1 MSKTV
6 DLGPVSAY
14 ALAVKHGYTGTEA
27 EWVAEM
33 ESKRLEAVEAA
44 SNAQSAAT
52 AASQSKTASAN
63 SATASANSATASAN
77 SASAASGSATEA
89 ESYARGGTGSRAGED
104 TDNAKY
110 YYEKAKNTEI
120 GNVSEAVAGL
130 SNDVGVLSARL
141 DNIASL
147 PEGSTTADAEL
158 MDIRVG
164 SDGRTYNTAGEAVRE
179 QVGELKSDLAHLFFE
194 TEKSSKVVNAGSL
207 NFLNTNYSYEIGK
220 RYLIELKCE
229 KTQGKIYLSTA
240 DINFNLVEEDFAVL
254 TEDLTSV
261 LVDFTPNATFTKW
274 QIFPSPDVDNTN
286 VTLNVY
292 EYGGIQNLTNE
303 RLSNID
309 YSIDKINRELGCIE
323 KTVTCNLDTNKGNVT
338 FVNLSLKKDRLYHF
352 NVTGNFTSGKLLFS
366 TRQDINTILEEN
378 FKVLSSGE
386 KDFYFVPKYD
396 SNVLTTYTA
405 NSYVGDNPLSMSVD
419 EINLLSLNIT
429 FLSTL
434 DRLKVKEDC
443 VVYDYDEK
451 NLYIHKN
458 GEWFKV
464 YTEKPSFSSEYEIGT
479 NPVINKLPSDVSQL
493 ADPTVIRFNNAFYL
507 FDTGDRIPI
516 FKSFDMV
523 NWEFYGYMMS
533 EQDFNNV
540 KTLTDNFLG
549 TWAPDVIK
557 IGNKWVCYVSLADRD
572 YINKCKVIAFTADRP
587 DEEWTYSN
595 VVVDNPNNN
604 VKECIDPDVII
615 DNGIPY
621 MFVGSFYNIY
631 LFKLSEDG
639 LTVDTSY
646 TPKIIAKA
654 GVVEGSYIYKKD
666 GYYYLF
672 LSNGTSDKGGNYKLK
687 VARAE
692 TLDGIYYNKDGVAI
706 SNDGSL
712 ATTILESNGV
722 DTFSVGHN
730 GDIFIDRNG
739 KYFIPFHGYTDKTTT
754 RRLFIQEI
762 LWGED
767 GFPYFENEQC
777 SLDFKI
783 PKF

>member
-1 MSKTV
+1 MNK
-6 DLGPVSAY
+6 PFQ
-14 ALAVKHGYTGTEA
+14 E
-27 EWVAEM
+27 
-33 ESKRLEAVEAA
+33 
-44 SNAQSAAT
+44 
-52 AASQSKTASAN
+52 
-63 SATASANSATASAN
+63 
-77 SASAASGSATEA
+77 
-89 ESYARGGTGSRAGED
+89 
-104 TDNAKY
+104 
-110 YYEKAKNTEI
+110 
-120 GNVSEAVAGL
+120 
-130 SNDVGVLSARL
+130 
-141 DNIASL
+141 NIK
-147 PEGSTTADAEL
+147 
-158 MDIRVG
+158 DIRTAVMASEVREAIAQG
-164 SDGRTYNTAGEAVRE
+164 MEYVEQFANTAGENIQKAIDPTLSISGKAADAAK
-179 QVGELKSDLAHLFFE
+179 VGEAVNAEATRAKAAEEENAKGVSQLKEDLAQLFFE
-194 TEKSSKVVNAGSL
+194 TEKLSKSCAIDSL
-207 NFLNTNYSYEIGK
+207 NFFATNYSYDVGK
-220 RYLIELKCE
+220 KYIIELKCE
-229 KTQGKIYLSTA
+229 KTKGDIALSTTSSA
-240 DINFNLVEEDFAVL
+240 SNDSIVDEDIARL
-254 TEDLTSV
+254 TNNLTSV
-261 LVDFTPNATFTKW
+261 LVEYTPSATFTNW
-274 QIFPSPDVDNTN
+274 QFWVSSDVDNTN

-292 EYGGIQNLTNE
+292 ECGNIQNLTSE

-309 YSIDKINRELGCIE
+309 YSIDKINRELGCVK
-323 KTVTCNLDTNKGNVT
+323 KTVTCNLDTNKGYITNI
-338 FVNLSLKKDRLYHF
+338 NISLKKDRLYHF
-352 NVTGNFTSGKLLFS
+352 KVTGEFTSGELALS
-366 TRQDINTILEEN
+366 TRQDNTLLEED
-378 FKVLSSGE
+378 FKRVYNDV
-386 KDFYFVPKYD
+386 KNFYFVPKYD
-396 SNVLTTYTA
+396 SNVLSTYTSD
-405 NSYVGDNPLSMSVD
+405 SYVGDNPLSMNID
-419 EINLLSLNIT
+419 EIDLLSINIT
-429 FLSTL
+429 FLSTSE
-434 DRLKVKEDC
+434 RLNVKEDC
-443 VVYDYDEK
+443 VVYDYNEK

-458 GEWFKV
+458 GEWFKA
-464 YTEKPSFSSEYEIGT
+464 YTEKPSFSPEYEIGT

-493 ADPTVIRFNNAFYL
+493 ADPTIIRFNNAFYL

-557 IGNKWVCYVSLADRD
+557 IGNKWVCYVSLADID

-621 MFVGSFYNIY
+621 MFVGSFHNIY

-639 LTVDTSY
+639 LTVDISY
-646 TPKIIAKA
+646 TPKIITKA
-654 GVVEGSYIYKKD
+654 GVVEGSYIYKKG

-672 LSNGTSDKGGNYKLK
+672 LSNGTSDKYGNYKLK
-687 VARAE
+687 VARSE

-712 ATTILESNGV
+712 ATTILEGNDV